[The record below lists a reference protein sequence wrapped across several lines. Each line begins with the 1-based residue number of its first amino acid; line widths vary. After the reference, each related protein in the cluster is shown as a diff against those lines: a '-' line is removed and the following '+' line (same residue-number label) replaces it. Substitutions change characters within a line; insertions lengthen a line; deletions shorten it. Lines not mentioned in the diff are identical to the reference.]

1 MSDLAELIAHLRK
14 DADFVDRDTYDG
26 CWEVK
31 ETDRGKRLRQAATAL
46 SALVA
51 ERDALRTSLER
62 VLLDVQFMWED
73 GTLPDRRDDIIYV
86 AARAALAQGG
96 EK

>member
-1 MSDLAELIAHLRK
+1 MAAH
-14 DADFVDRDTYDG
+14 DEQV
-26 CWEVK
+26 
-31 ETDRGKRLRQAATAL
+31 
-46 SALVA
+46 
-51 ERDALRTSLER
+51 ER